1 MALTRNLYREDEV
14 LAALRHS
21 IVVGNVDAAL
31 FWTQEGIESDMD
43 VRIFQTLLSVW
54 LHCVGL
60 QNIYWL
66 GWLIAALR
74 SDLEEETIVSLV
86 TELTRSSKDCGVF
99 ALQVLGLDQTAAAPD
114 HVGTFA
120 LPPGLQGLPLLE
132 TTFAKAVLQGK
143 AEFAWALAVP
153 LWANSR
159 ADSVL
164 WEIQPLA
171 VFSGIQD
178 ALDPIWSDEFI
189 WPFRALAIL
198 MAVSNR
204 DRDFGYHEMAP
215 LPGPSAE
222 HLTAWTA
229 RKTMRMRERRQFSV
243 PPECLF
249 WFTNRGTMRNSETTE
264 TDLMLSLRP
273 ALAQSPF
280 WEDKLD
286 FDEFMTSD
294 IPDEWSAA
302 ARRVSHGPGASDS
315 VIAAHFET
323 MLCAH
328 ASKLIWKGGERATKL
343 LMGRW
348 ALPGRTSFEA
358 IIQAEYAGR
367 TSFEAM
373 IEAEYA
379 ALTPLVEKW
388 DLTPRRVVIAP

>member
-1 MALTRNLYREDEV
+1 MALTRNLYREDELV
-14 LAALRHS
+14 AALRHS
-21 IVVGNVDAAL
+21 IVVGNVAAAL

-60 QNIYWL
+60 QNIHWL

-74 SDLEEETIVSLV
+74 ADLDEETILSLV
-86 TELTRSSKDCGVF
+86 TELARSPKDCSVF
-99 ALQVLGLDQTAAAPD
+99 ALQVLGIDQTATAPD

-120 LPPGLQGLPLLE
+120 LPPALQGLPLLE

-143 AEFAWALAVP
+143 IEFAWALAGP

-178 ALDPIWSDEFI
+178 ALEPIWSDEFV
-189 WPFRALAIL
+189 WPFRALAVL

-204 DRDFGYHEMAP
+204 DRDFGSQEVP
-215 LPGPSAE
+215 ELPGPAPE
-222 HLTAWTA
+222 HLAAWTA
-229 RKTMRMRERRQFSV
+229 RKTMRMRERRQLSI

-249 WFTNRGTMRNSETTE
+249 WFTKRGTMSKSETTE
-264 TDLMLSLRP
+264 TDLMLGFRL

-280 WEDKLD
+280 WEDKPD

-294 IPDEWSAA
+294 IPDEWSSA
-302 ARRVSHGPGASDS
+302 ARRMSHGPGASDS
-315 VIAAHFET
+315 VVAAHFET
-323 MLCAH
+323 MLCSD

-343 LMGRW
+343 LMERW
-348 ALPGRTSFEA
+348 GSAGCGSFEA

-367 TSFEAM
+367 TSFEAVM
-373 IEAEYA
+373 QAEYA
-379 ALTPLVEKW
+379 ALTSLVEKW
-388 DLTPRRVVIAP
+388 DLTPRRVIIAS